1 MPRSRPGSGRFLGL
15 RLSLRNPA
23 FLLRLSLGL
32 IFWPVRAAC
41 GETAVVE
48 RRIVSMGTVL
58 ELRVGALDRPA
69 ALAASEEALREI
81 ERVERLLSTWRSGG
95 PLDRLN
101 RARPQE
107 SVGLGRETADLLA
120 EVEAWSRRTGGAF
133 DPTVLPLVRIWDLRG
148 AGRIPSAAEQQR
160 ALEVTGWRQF
170 SFDRERAVAK
180 RLSGAGIDEGAWGKG
195 YALDTAKGALN
206 RAGVQQA
213 VIDLGGQVFVLG
225 SAPVTIAHPGRR
237 GFPVA
242 SLFLSNASLSTSGDS
257 ERARPVE
264 GRRIGHLLDPR
275 TGRPAEDFGSASAI
289 APSGLVADIL
299 STAFFVLGPEAGLA
313 LSEKLRREGFPNEA
327 LFLVI
332 HGDRLE
338 AIASPGLTYELEDSN
353 R

>member
-1 MPRSRPGSGRFLGL
+1 MRSRPGSGHFLRL
-15 RLSLRNPA
+15 RLSLRRPA

-32 IFWPVRAAC
+32 IFWPLRAAC

-81 ERVERLLSTWRSGG
+81 ERVERLLSTWKRGG

-148 AGRIPSAAEQQR
+148 AGRIPSAAERER
-160 ALEVTGWRQF
+160 ALEATGWRRF
-170 SFDRERAVAK
+170 SFDLERAEAK
-180 RLSGAGIDEGAWGKG
+180 RRWGAGIDEGAWGKG
-195 YALDTAKGALN
+195 YALDAA
-206 RAGVQQA
+206 AGTLMRSGVREA
-213 VIDLGGQVFVLG
+213 VLDLGGQV
-225 SAPVTIAHPGRR
+225 SAIGPATVAIADPRGRR
-237 GFPVA
+237 RTAA
-242 SLFLSNASLSTSGDS
+242 SLDIVDESVSTSGNS
-257 ERARPVE
+257 ERGIFVA
-264 GRRIGHLLDPR
+264 GRRVGHLLDPR
-275 TGRPAEDFGSASAI
+275 TGQPAPDFGSVTVV
-289 APSGLVADIL
+289 APSGLAADIL
-299 STAFFVLGPEAGLA
+299 STAFFVLGPEKGLE
-313 LSEKLRREGFPNEA
+313 LSRRLRGQGFENEA
-327 LFLVI
+327 FFLVVRDGGVETFAS
-332 HGDRLE
+332 HGLRFH
-338 AIASPGLTYELEDSN
+338 SSRGVT